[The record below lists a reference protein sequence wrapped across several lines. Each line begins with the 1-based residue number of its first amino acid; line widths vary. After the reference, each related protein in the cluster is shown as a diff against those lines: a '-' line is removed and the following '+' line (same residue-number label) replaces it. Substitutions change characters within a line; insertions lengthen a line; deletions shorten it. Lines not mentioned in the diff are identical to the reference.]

1 MLVVI
6 QSLLI
11 LCGATFALPGSDAV
25 LKCRLRDNQITEHS
39 SGVISSL
46 DCSSLTITPTPVLS
60 ISVSNPKSTSSCISD
75 SIAVTTRT
83 VTDATSSV
91 YLCTPSGTSKLPQ
104 PSHSQQSK
112 QLTVTQSI
120 VISPPITMSQ
130 GTVRLSSSS
139 SSLSSGHPTQ
149 TPQSHTAPHQPTS
162 SAYRNVPPSSI
173 SSVLSS
179 SARTNSVQST
189 SSVTYSGPLLTS
201 TSRMTNETPTRSVTK
216 GGPQSSSTFSDA
228 STVTSSS
235 SIASE
240 TPKLPLKSTKTKS
253 LTASSV
259 MTKTANTQSATHS
272 PSTHTPMKFTTSLAI
287 VTPSP
292 GSPRPSPPAQSPRS
306 PPSPRPPSPRRTIN
320 GRDRLRGKGG
330 GCPLVFDMNKDG
342 QVTAKTGVGI
352 STDQSDVYRRDGGAV
367 GGDKMLAMSD
377 LNANGAIDIEDV
389 FGNFTISPFTLLP
402 YNAKNGFEALH
413 LLALDVDRD
422 ERCRG
427 LQAVTN
433 QGEEILV
440 HLMAVKI
447 CLIMYGRDLG
457 FISDNNIKALEPLGD
472 AITVDVG
479 QYIETPDDISDGII
493 YGQKGHYY
501 DIAGLKQAVIDVW
514 FNMF

>member
-11 LCGATFALPGSDAV
+11 LCGATFALPGSDDV
-25 LKCRLRDNQITEHS
+25 LKCRFRDTQVTEHA
-39 SGVISSL
+39 SGAISSR
-46 DCSSLTITPTPVLS
+46 DCSSLTIAPTPVLS
-60 ISVSNPKSTSSCISD
+60 ISVSNLKSTSTCISD
-75 SIAVTTRT
+75 TIALTTRT
-83 VTDATSSV
+83 VTDATSSDCF
-91 YLCTPSGTSKLPQ
+91 CTPSGTSKLPQ
-104 PSHSQQSK
+104 PSHSQHSK
-112 QLTVTQSI
+112 QLTLTQSM

-130 GTVRLSSSS
+130 GTVLL

-173 SSVLSS
+173 SSLLSS
-179 SARTNSVQST
+179 SARTNTIQST

-216 GGPQSSSTFSDA
+216 GGPQSSPTSSDA

-240 TPKLPLKSTKTKS
+240 TPEQPLKSTKTKS

-259 MTKTANTQSATHS
+259 ITRTATTQSATRS
-272 PSTHTPMKFTTSLAI
+272 PSAHTPMKSTTGLAI

-292 GSPRPSPPAQSPRS
+292 PSPRPPPS
-306 PPSPRPPSPRRTIN
+306 PPSPRPPPPRRTIN
-320 GRDRLRGKGG
+320 GKDRLRGKGG

-352 STDQSDVYRRDGGAV
+352 STNTSDVYRRDGGAV

-377 LNANGAIDIEDV
+377 LNDNGAIDIEDV
-389 FGNFTISPFTLLP
+389 FGNFTISPFTLSP

-413 LLALDVDRD
+413 LLALDVDRQ

-427 LQAVTN
+427 LQAVAT
-433 QGEEILV
+433 QGEEIFV

-447 CLIMYGRDLG
+447 CLNMYGRDLG

-479 QYIETPDDISDGII
+479 QYIETPNDVRDGIL